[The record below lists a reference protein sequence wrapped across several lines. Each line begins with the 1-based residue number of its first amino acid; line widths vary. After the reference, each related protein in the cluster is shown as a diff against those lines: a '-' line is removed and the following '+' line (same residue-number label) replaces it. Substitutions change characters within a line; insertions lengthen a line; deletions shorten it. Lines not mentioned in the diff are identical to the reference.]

1 MKKLLTAA
9 ACLAF
14 VTLLVHGAAFGQG
27 ADTGDR
33 RFDRYLREMNQE
45 GKADPEGF
53 VRMLSQKHGIPEEE
67 ILQAREQHR
76 LEPADMYMASFLAQK
91 TRRSV
96 QDVAAQYKGNQGQGW
111 GVMAQN
117 MGIKPGS
124 AEFKQMKTGAKGQVS
139 QMKHQAKAR
148 VRNQNRIRNEEG
160 AKTQSGSQNKG
171 QQGQQ
176 AQGQGKGR
184 KK

>member
-33 RFDRYLREMNQE
+33 RLDQYLRYMNQE

-67 ILQAREQHR
+67 ILQARKQHR
-76 LEPADMYMASFLAQK
+76 LEPADLYMASFLAQK
-91 TRRSV
+91 SRRRV
-96 QDVAAQYKGNQGQGW
+96 LDVAAQYKENQGQGW

-124 AEFKQMKTGAKGQVS
+124 AEFKQMKSEAKGQVF
-139 QMKHQAKAR
+139 QMKNQAKAR
-148 VRNQNRIRNEEG
+148 VWNQNRIRNEEG
-160 AKTQSGSQNKG
+160 AKTQKGSQNKG
-171 QQGQQ
+171 QRG
-176 AQGQGKGR
+176 QGQGKGR